1 MAKSEDENLSE
12 QTYAYTPGL
21 KVKKSMSIRKTR
33 ILPLPG
39 EILVKKGDDVDFS
52 TVVARTE
59 APGEPYIIEAT
70 NIMGMQPEELPR
82 YVVKKVGDK
91 VKKGESV
98 AQWIAFFGL
107 VKKIAAS
114 PADGIVESISDTT
127 GRITVRGNPIPIEIK
142 AYIPGKVVETI
153 PREGVIIETN
163 AAFIQGIFGI
173 GRETH
178 GQLYDLAKS
187 SDEVLTPDMIT
198 SEQKGKIV
206 IGGALVTLE
215 ALRKASG
222 IGVSGIVVG
231 GINAADLNSFLGY
244 SMGVAITGEEDI
256 GTTLV
261 VTEGFGKINIS
272 QRTFDL
278 LRSFEGKEAA
288 INGATQIRAGVLR
301 PELVIPHQRLGS
313 EVAMDELAVGLRPGT
328 PIRIIKNPYFGKL
341 GVVVSL
347 PVELHKLGTES
358 FARVIKVKLENGEEV
373 MVPRAN
379 VEIIEE

>member
-256 GTTLV
+256 GTTLM

-341 GVVVSL
+341 GVVASL

>member
-1 MAKSEDENLSE
+1 
-12 QTYAYTPGL
+12 
-21 KVKKSMSIRKTR
+21 
-33 ILPLPG
+33 
-39 EILVKKGDDVDFS
+39 
-52 TVVARTE
+52 
-59 APGEPYIIEAT
+59 
-70 NIMGMQPEELPR
+70 
-82 YVVKKVGDK
+82 
-91 VKKGESV
+91 
-98 AQWIAFFGL
+98 
-107 VKKIAAS
+107 
-114 PADGIVESISDTT
+114 
-127 GRITVRGNPIPIEIK
+127 
-142 AYIPGKVVETI
+142 VVETI

-256 GTTLV
+256 GTTLM

-341 GVVVSL
+341 GVVASL

-373 MVPRAN
+373 TVPRAN

>member
-256 GTTLV
+256 GTTLM

-341 GVVVSL
+341 GVVASL

-373 MVPRAN
+373 TVPRAN

>member
-1 MAKSEDENLSE
+1 MVKSEDEKSSG
-12 QTYAYTPGL
+12 QAYAYTPGL
-21 KVKKSMSIRKTR
+21 KVKKSMTIRKTR

-39 EILVKKGDDVDFS
+39 DILVKKGDVVDFS
-52 TVVARTE
+52 TVVAKTE

-70 NIMGMQPEELPR
+70 NIMGMQPQELPR
-82 YVVKKVGDK
+82 YAVKRVGEN

-107 VKKIAAS
+107 VKKIAVS
-114 PADGIVESISDTT
+114 PIDGVVESISDLT
-127 GRITVRGNPIPIEIK
+127 GRITVRGNPIPIEIR
-142 AYIPGKVVETI
+142 AYIPGKVVEII

-178 GQLYDLAKS
+178 GRLHALVKS
-187 SDEVLTPDMIT
+187 PNEILTPEMMT
-198 SEQKGKIV
+198 SEHKGKVI

-231 GINAADLNSFLGY
+231 GINATDLKSFLGY
-244 SMGVAITGEEDI
+244 RMGVAITGEEDI

-261 VTEGFGKINIS
+261 VTEGFGRMNMS
-272 QRTFDL
+272 QRTFNL
-278 LRSFEGKEAA
+278 LQSFEEEEVA

-301 PELVIPHQRLGS
+301 PEVVIPHQRLGS
-313 EVAMDELAVGLRPGT
+313 EVSMDELAGGLIPGT

-347 PVELHKLGTES
+347 PVELQKLGTES
-358 FARVIKVKLENGEEV
+358 FARVIKVKLENEEEV
-373 MVPRAN
+373 IVPRAN